1 VWHFG
6 NNLAGQGHREQET
19 LQSSW
24 VLFRLVDRLAK
35 RRYNYDM
42 TQTNTIRKKRTD
54 RNHIIYELRVA
65 GGNYIGVTAKT
76 ESTINKSVLA
86 RAAKHFYRAKKEAKD
101 WALCHALR
109 TLSDKS
115 EIEVYVHEVIRGK
128 AAAHKREVELR
139 RLINP
144 TLNTDTRGD

>member
-1 VWHFG
+1 MD
-6 NNLAGQGHREQET
+6 NLNLQHLERET
-19 LQSSW
+19 LHSVR
-24 VLFRLVDRLAK
+24 VLYLLVDETAK
-35 RRYNYDM
+35 VQYNRYM

-76 ESTINKSVLA
+76 ETTINKSVLA

-109 TLSDKS
+109 TLSDKN
-115 EIEVYVHEVIRGK
+115 EIEVLIHEVIRGK
-128 AAAHKREVELR
+128 AEAHKREVELR
-139 RLINP
+139 RQINP
-144 TLNTDTRGD
+144 TLNTDVRGD